1 MVGIRAD
8 RLPAQGNCDI
18 KADVR
23 RLRGLAAAGTCH
35 EIADDSDDD
44 RLRYFVVGQ
53 VRKILA
59 ERERSAC
66 GALTLPVG
74 AVDPST
80 VNFPLE
86 KSSPLSARTA
96 FVKFPFV
103 AV

>member
-59 ERERSAC
+59 ERKRSAC
-66 GALTLPVG
+66 GRLDAACRRG
-74 AVDPST
+74 RSVDS
-80 VNFPLE
+80 E
-86 KSSPLSARTA
+86 LSAREIKSVVGA
-96 FVKFPFV
+96 NGLREV
-103 AV
+103 